1 MCNRACAAS
10 RSVPETASSM
20 EGSESVLEAIFQE
33 PAFGGPEEILDD
45 DDDGGIEEEG
55 KEDVEMVDAETLEPG
70 GGGGSVAGL
79 AGGDTPQ
86 TEGGSGI
93 QSRGRNGSRGRGK
106 KKNRR
111 KRKGGGGGGGGGAT
125 ASIADINRFVIETC
139 RHLKEH
145 KSYLLWNAIG
155 CLGVSVVKDLV
166 KEVDAIQH
174 CGGQKTADGR
184 RFRTGGGILWNIL
197 KTREPKAYKEIMSK
211 GREFEKQ
218 FKESKAKMRR
228 SNEAQVSDTSIPN
241 EAEVSDNSER
251 GAYVEKK
258 LESSESKTQHKK
270 LMDRM
275 RVPVSYE
282 DLLEEGEIC

>member
-1 MCNRACAAS
+1 
-10 RSVPETASSM
+10 M